1 MPRTSPARSSSSTGP
16 AALGGDAGQ
25 VQHGGGGGAGRPGAG
40 RAVALRLAADDVV
53 HDPVRAVVGQ
63 EALADEVAV
72 AQDGEAVGHLVDLV
86 EAVADVDDGVAAVAQ
101 GVQDVEEPGA
111 VGGGEAGGRFV
122 EDDEA
127 GAGGQCAGD
136 GDEGAFGAGEVR
148 DGRVRVEVKPAT
160 ISRASVQQ
168 PAYLPP
174 GDEPGAA
181 GVTGAEGDV
190 LGHRHPLHEA
200 EVLVDEGHLGG
211 RGAGA
216 ERVAGDSDLALVGA
230 IDTGKDLD
238 KCGFSR
244 TVVTQ

>member
-1 MPRTSPARSSSSTGP
+1 M
-16 AALGGDAGQ
+16 
-25 VQHGGGGGAGRPGAG
+25 
-40 RAVALRLAADDVV
+40 ALRLTADDVV

-86 EAVADVDDGVAAVAQ
+86 EAVADVDDAVAAVAQ

-111 VGGGEAGGRFV
+111 VRGGEAGGRFV

-136 GDEGAFGAGEVR
+136 GDEGTFGTGEVG
-148 DGRVRVEVKPAT
+148 DGRVGVEVAGDYLQGLG
-160 ISRASVQQ
+160 AA

-181 GVTGAEGDV
+181 GVTGAQGHV
-190 LGHRHPLHEA
+190 LGHRHPLHET

-211 RGAGA
+211 RGVRA
-216 ERVAGDSDLALVGA
+216 EGWPATMTWPSSAR
-230 IDTGKDLD
+230 
-238 KCGFSR
+238 
-244 TVVTQ
+244 